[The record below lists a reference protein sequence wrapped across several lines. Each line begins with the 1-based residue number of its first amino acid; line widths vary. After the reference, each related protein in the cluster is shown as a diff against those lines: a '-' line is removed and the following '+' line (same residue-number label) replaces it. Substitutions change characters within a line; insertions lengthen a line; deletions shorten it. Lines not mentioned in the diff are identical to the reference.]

1 MVDPVNKKNIPAS
14 TWCWDNLEFGC
25 LPGENY
31 AYIRMTQTEQVLL
44 R

>member
-14 TWCWDNLEFGC
+14 TRGWDDLESSC
-25 LPGENY
+25 LPGENFVH
-31 AYIRMTQTEQVLL
+31 IRMTQTEQGLL